1 VCSVPSPSSPSS
13 YLISRRFARYRAV
26 IDCSFTNTGRPFSY
40 VVVVMSLN
48 SSTLFSPTCYKFY
61 IGITANTV
69 GYTADER
76 TQIFYEVRRIRTS
89 TETIFNYNS
98 NSDENVIPPLCFIF
112 KAEIH

>member
-1 VCSVPSPSSPSS
+1 MASS
-13 YLISRRFARYRAV
+13 YQAGCVLSPPPVHQVVTSFRAV
-26 IDCSFTNTGRPFSY
+26 LLVIEL
-40 VVVVMSLN
+40 SL
-48 SSTLFSPTCYKFY
+48 TAVLLIRRGVHFRKFY

-89 TETIFNYNS
+89 TETFLNYNS